1 MKTIVLLPLFL
12 SVGCLEPTKLGHM
25 PLCDSGLST
34 ELESVEASSE
44 SKQLLSVDTTD
55 GQVYQIDPQNGST
68 HPIASVSMEYQI
80 STMDVNENGVAYVY
94 DHTSQKIG
102 IFDPCTG
109 ELELLPESNE
119 DHVICGISFAN
130 NGTLYAIDSKN
141 DLLVKYNLNTGEAIP
156 IGALEMNI
164 GACGLAYDSDAD
176 ILIGATASTNEIF
189 HINIYTGTT
198 SNHITTDA
206 PFEGVGIEYDE
217 ATDTLLA
224 STSDELYSIEPNNG
238 TSVFLGPLEGH
249 IDDLVYHPECQ

>member
-1 MKTIVLLPLFL
+1 
-12 SVGCLEPTKLGHM
+12 
-25 PLCDSGLST
+25 
-34 ELESVEASSE
+34 
-44 SKQLLSVDTTD
+44 
-55 GQVYQIDPQNGST
+55 
-68 HPIASVSMEYQI
+68 MEYQI

-94 DHTSQKIG
+94 DHSSQKIG

-109 ELELLPESNE
+109 ELELLPEANE

-156 IGALEMNI
+156 VGSLEMNI

-176 ILIGATASTNEIF
+176 ILLGATASTSEIF
-189 HINIYTGTT
+189 HIDIYTGTT

-217 ATDTLLA
+217 ETDTLLA
-224 STSDELYSIEPNNG
+224 STSNEL
-238 TSVFLGPLEGH
+238 
-249 IDDLVYHPECQ
+249 

>member
-1 MKTIVLLPLFL
+1 MKTIVLLQLFL
-12 SVGCLEPTKLGHM
+12 SVGCLEPTKLAHG
-25 PLCDSGLST
+25 PISDSGT
-34 ELESVEASSE
+34 YNDVQSVEESLASR
-44 SKQLLSVDTTD
+44 QLLSVDTTE
-55 GQVYQIDPQNGST
+55 GHVYQIDPRNGST

-94 DHTSQKIG
+94 DHSSQKIG

-109 ELELLPESNE
+109 ELELLPEANE

-156 IGALEMNI
+156 VGSLEMNI

-176 ILIGATASTNEIF
+176 ILLGATASTSEIF
-189 HINIYTGTT
+189 HIDIYTGTT

-217 ATDTLLA
+217 ETDTLLA
-224 STSDELYSIEPNNG
+224 STSNELYSIERNND

-249 IDDLVYHPECQ
+249 IDDLVYHPGCR